1 MTNDAV
7 QAGSGS
13 GSAIAGWPLRRKLA
27 LLLAIPLLL
36 ATVLGGMRVSSAL
49 GEAGNASR
57 SANQVTVLQPAV
69 DYLAS
74 AEAAMVAAQRTGG
87 TSQGDLIDAVADID
101 SNASALKSAAD
112 EAELNDRQAEQVAA
126 LLDLSQAMRTD
137 DAPNLG
143 PATWVAQVRQL
154 ESSVNQLVSSLN
166 AAQNTPEPRLEQLSQ
181 AVSGRMSLAQQQ
193 ALVTAG
199 GQRGQ
204 SGSQELFT
212 EIGVEASAID
222 RLAASLGSEPAIAE
236 LRSAN
241 TSRAAQIKGG
251 SDADFGGRDAYAPY
265 DIIIEDLIA
274 GVTDSLNST
283 AGDARASA
291 LSVALATLATLGVAI
306 AIAILIARS
315 LLDSIGRVREGA
327 LAVARHRLPDAVAK
341 IRAGGEPEPI
351 KTIDVTTNEEIGQV
365 ARAVDDL
372 HRQALHLAAG
382 EASLRQT
389 VNAMFVTLSRRSNSL
404 VNQQLAQIERLEHDE
419 EDPKRLESLF
429 RLDHLASRMRR
440 TADSLLILADAP
452 NRAAGTFSLTVGE
465 TLQAATS
472 GVQDYQRV
480 QIISHLSTRVGEDAA
495 ADVVHL
501 LTELVDNAL
510 TYSPPSEPVKL
521 DAKLGPEGVLIS
533 VADSGLGV
541 PASELESLNADL
553 SHGSEATPDT
563 ARRMGL
569 FVVSRLARR
578 HGIDV
583 ALTRNPRGGMTATV
597 LLPATVLPE
606 LPQPAVS
613 APKQAAEPAA
623 APTAAP
629 IIPDA
634 KTEAKELARRARAEK
649 AVDKAARQAEAKE
662 AGERAAAAKSM
673 TKVRKSRKS
682 QEPAPVEDPL
692 GAIDPDRPPLSSL
705 QPRREPGAN
714 LPRTGA
720 EAFLPPETSAASGP
734 LFGKKKQA
742 PEEAAP
748 EVNAEVTPAAE
759 AETDGQDVAP
769 VAPVAPVVPITA
781 LAARQR
787 AQAEEAA
794 AEEPA
799 AEEPVAEEPV
809 VEEPVVDP
817 LGDPLASSDQAG
829 APVESEATPEVQ
841 PEVAADSVQVDE
853 ADPLGLDG
861 PPAAPEPEPQVA
873 APEPQVAVVEPDPAP
888 PVAESGLGTGLADLV
903 RDSAGGL
910 PSRAAAAAAK
920 SADAAP
926 ASPAAEPGAAAEGG
940 ESPIFKSM
948 RSGWLAAEGEGEW
961 HKTEVDRGWEI
972 AENVAEEAPAPEST
986 SAGLPVRQ
994 PGQRLVP
1001 GSVTPPTESKV
1012 RDPEAIRRRLSAHR
1026 AGVARGRKAAT
1037 NSTQHTEA
1045 GPA

>member
-769 VAPVAPVVPITA
+769 VAPVVPITA

>member
-769 VAPVAPVVPITA
+769 VAPVVPITA

-873 APEPQVAVVEPDPAP
+873 APEPQVAFVEPDPAP

>member
-315 LLDSIGRVREGA
+315 LLDSNGRVREGA

-510 TYSPPSEPVKL
+510 TYFSPSESVKL

-541 PASELESLNADL
+541 PASELELLNADL
-553 SHGSEATPDT
+553 SYGFEATFDM
-563 ARRMGL
+563 AR
-569 FVVSRLARR
+569 
-578 HGIDV
+578 
-583 ALTRNPRGGMTATV
+583 
-597 LLPATVLPE
+597 
-606 LPQPAVS
+606 
-613 APKQAAEPAA
+613 
-623 APTAAP
+623 
-629 IIPDA
+629 
-634 KTEAKELARRARAEK
+634 
-649 AVDKAARQAEAKE
+649 
-662 AGERAAAAKSM
+662 
-673 TKVRKSRKS
+673 
-682 QEPAPVEDPL
+682 
-692 GAIDPDRPPLSSL
+692 
-705 QPRREPGAN
+705 
-714 LPRTGA
+714 
-720 EAFLPPETSAASGP
+720 
-734 LFGKKKQA
+734 
-742 PEEAAP
+742 
-748 EVNAEVTPAAE
+748 
-759 AETDGQDVAP
+759 
-769 VAPVAPVVPITA
+769 
-781 LAARQR
+781 
-787 AQAEEAA
+787 
-794 AEEPA
+794 
-799 AEEPVAEEPV
+799 
-809 VEEPVVDP
+809 
-817 LGDPLASSDQAG
+817 
-829 APVESEATPEVQ
+829 
-841 PEVAADSVQVDE
+841 
-853 ADPLGLDG
+853 
-861 PPAAPEPEPQVA
+861 
-873 APEPQVAVVEPDPAP
+873 
-888 PVAESGLGTGLADLV
+888 
-903 RDSAGGL
+903 
-910 PSRAAAAAAK
+910 
-920 SADAAP
+920 
-926 ASPAAEPGAAAEGG
+926 
-940 ESPIFKSM
+940 
-948 RSGWLAAEGEGEW
+948 
-961 HKTEVDRGWEI
+961 
-972 AENVAEEAPAPEST
+972 
-986 SAGLPVRQ
+986 
-994 PGQRLVP
+994 
-1001 GSVTPPTESKV
+1001 
-1012 RDPEAIRRRLSAHR
+1012 
-1026 AGVARGRKAAT
+1026 
-1037 NSTQHTEA
+1037 
-1045 GPA
+1045 